1 MLLDMLDDEE
11 KDLLGLPVTVRKV
24 FVIGPD
30 KKIKLTLTY
39 PPAYVPR
46 GVQRDA
52 SWRGSVFMPLRAS

>member
-1 MLLDMLDDEE
+1 MIRTLAVLLDMLDDEE

-39 PPAYVPR
+39 PPAYVPC
-46 GVQRDA
+46 GVHRDA
-52 SWRGSVFMPLRAS
+52 S